1 MKEFTYKIKDEVG
14 IHARPAGYL
23 AKKSKEFESVVT
35 IEKNGKKATA
45 SKLMAVMS
53 ICGEQGAEATVTIEG
68 NDEEKASGEIKK
80 FFEENL

>member
-1 MKEFTYKIKDEVG
+1 MQKFIYKITDEVG

-23 AKKSKEFESVVT
+23 AKKTKEFESVVT
-35 IEKNGKKATA
+35 IEKNGKKAVA

-53 ICGEQGAEATVTIEG
+53 LGVEQGDEVTVTVEG
-68 NDEEKASGEIKK
+68 NDEEKASAEMKK